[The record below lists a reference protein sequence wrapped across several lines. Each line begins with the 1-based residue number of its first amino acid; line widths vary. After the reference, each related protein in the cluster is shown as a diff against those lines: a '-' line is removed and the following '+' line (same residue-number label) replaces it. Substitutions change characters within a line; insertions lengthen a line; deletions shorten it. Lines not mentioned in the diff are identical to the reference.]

1 MTDMVDE
8 IAREV
13 KDNKV
18 VVYMKGTPSFP
29 MCGFSAA
36 TVQVLREVGVPFKAI
51 DVLAEPEK
59 REAIKRFSNWPT
71 IPQVYVGG
79 KFIGGCDIV
88 REMHARGELAP
99 LLRAAES
106 ARRRGILVLI
116 SDLYEDPD
124 TALRAARALQHK
136 GSDLIVFQVLDP
148 AELDFPYEVAAN
160 YEDLETGEKMPIVP
174 EYVRAQYRR
183 LVQQH
188 VDTLARLFGENR
200 IDHALLDTK
209 TPLDHALFR
218 YLSRRERLTR

>member
-1 MTDMVDE
+1 MTDVVDE

-36 TVQVLREVGVPFKAI
+36 TVQVLREVGVPFKAV

-59 REAIKRFSNWPT
+59 RDAIKRFSNWPT

-99 LLRAAES
+99 LLRAAV
-106 ARRRGILVLI
+106 AGCGVRRRGAGGGG
-116 SDLYEDPD
+116 
-124 TALRAARALQHK
+124 ALRLPAPPARACLS
-136 GSDLIVFQVLDP
+136 G
-148 AELDFPYEVAAN
+148 
-160 YEDLETGEKMPIVP
+160 
-174 EYVRAQYRR
+174 
-183 LVQQH
+183 
-188 VDTLARLFGENR
+188 
-200 IDHALLDTK
+200 
-209 TPLDHALFR
+209 
-218 YLSRRERLTR
+218 LSRPPRRAPGGGPPSRGWPGGGRG